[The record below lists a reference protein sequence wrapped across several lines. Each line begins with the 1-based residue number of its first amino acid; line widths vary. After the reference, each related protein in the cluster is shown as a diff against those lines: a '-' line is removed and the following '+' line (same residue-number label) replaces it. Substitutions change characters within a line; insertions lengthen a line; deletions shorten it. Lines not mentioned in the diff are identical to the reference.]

1 LNQTLKVAL
10 VFIGVVVL
18 VAGLGMLVSK
28 REPAGMSPGRE
39 AQPPAPSAQVAD
51 PSLLV
56 RFHSPSFGEAGAK
69 VHIVEFLD
77 PACSTCR
84 AFYPFVKEMIAA
96 NPGRIRLSIR
106 YAPFHK
112 GSDQVIRLL
121 EAAKKQGKYWQT
133 LEAVL
138 AVQPQWLVDHVS
150 RIELVF
156 PAVAG
161 LGLDM
166 AKLKEDMASPDLGNL
181 LQQDIKDGAALEVT
195 KTPTFFVNG
204 RPLPRFGYEE
214 LKTLVDQAL
223 REAYS

>member
-1 LNQTLKVAL
+1 MNQTIKVAL
-10 VFIGVVVL
+10 VFVGVVLL
-18 VAGLGMLVSK
+18 VAGLGLLVSK
-28 REPAGMSPGRE
+28 REPAGAPPARE
-39 AQPPAPSAQVAD
+39 AAPAAPAKVAD

-96 NPGRIRLSIR
+96 SPGRIRLSIR

-121 EAAKKQGKYWQT
+121 EAARKQGKYWQT

-138 AVQPQWLVDHVS
+138 AAQPQWLVDHVA
-150 RIELVF
+150 RLDLV
-156 PAVAG
+156 VAAIG
-161 LGLDM
+161 GAGLDM
-166 AKLKEDMASPDLGNL
+166 ARLKEDMASPDIGNL
-181 LQQDIKDGAALEVT
+181 LQQDIRDGAALEVT

-214 LKTLVDQAL
+214 LKTLIDQTL